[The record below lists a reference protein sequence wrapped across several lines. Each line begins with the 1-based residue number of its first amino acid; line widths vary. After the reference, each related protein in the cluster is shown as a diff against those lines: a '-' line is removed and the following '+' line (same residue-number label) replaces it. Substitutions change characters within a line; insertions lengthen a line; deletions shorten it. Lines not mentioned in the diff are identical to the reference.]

1 MNLVISFRRQSL
13 EKSALTQSIRPEQSR
28 RVFLFPLPAL
38 PRAFSFLEVAMLM
51 TANPCADAERWENAR
66 DRRAEAI
73 EAKAAEMLRL
83 CSPDL
88 IDAALE
94 EGVPREVL
102 VKLARAMRTIGPCF
116 HEGRNDGALR
126 DIGMVMLEWMNDF
139 TFERARHA

>member
-1 MNLVISFRRQSL
+1 
-13 EKSALTQSIRPEQSR
+13 
-28 RVFLFPLPAL
+28 
-38 PRAFSFLEVAMLM
+38 MLM
-51 TANPCADAERWENAR
+51 TANPCADAERWENAQ

-94 EGVPREVL
+94 EGVPSEVL
-102 VKLARAMRTIGPCF
+102 VKLARAMRAIGPSF

-126 DIGMVMLEWMNDF
+126 DIGMAMLEWMNDF